1 MSTQL
6 ATVEKKEIAVVSD
19 ETLRNFLFAQNTSI
33 SEREQVAFFQIAKAY
48 NLDPFKREI
57 YCVAY
62 GEGDKRQ
69 LSIITGYET
78 YIKRAERTGLLNG
91 WKVEFFGRFEKKN
104 VRKEIRKRD
113 GTSFFKDSEQVV
125 ELERC
130 YAKITIHRK
139 DMTIPFEHEVEFC
152 EYTQDN
158 SMWNS
163 KPVTMLK
170 KVAIGQGFRLCFSDE
185 LAGIPYLAEEIGR
198 DPVEIN
204 HEELTTRAV
213 QPTASA
219 TAEQAKATIVNE
231 QKRAAKREAN
241 ESDRPD
247 FEDRIKAAGVRI
259 GFEAVIEVCV
269 SHGYDDPGQVLP
281 KDFRNILNAIK
292 EIEQTQK

>member
-113 GTSFFKDSEQVV
+113 GTSFFKDAETVV

-130 YAKITIHRK
+130 FARITIHRK

-198 DPVEIN
+198 DPVEIS
-204 HEELTTRAV
+204 HEELPNSP
-213 QPTASA
+213 QPSASA
-219 TAEQAKATIVNE
+219 TAEQAKAAMANE
-231 QKRAAKREAN
+231 QKKQKREAT
-241 ESDRPD
+241 EADRPD
-247 FEDRIKAAGVRI
+247 FEDRLKAAGVRI
-259 GFEAVIEVCV
+259 GFETVIEVCV
-269 SHGYDDPGQVLP
+269 SHGYDDPDKVLP
-281 KDFRNILNAIK
+281 KDFRNVLNAIR
-292 EIEQTQK
+292 EIEENANK